1 MTTTIQKYGTK
12 WYARVRWYFEKK
24 RMEKTINLET
34 GNKSVALKRFREV
47 ELFSKDVMNANA
59 PVWSWKTCDKMDIY
73 TQYDLQNAISDYLL
87 YLETNGD
94 KDSTLDRAKCCL
106 KNVIKALGCDILISE
121 IDVDKIEYFKYHFK
135 DRLTKTG
142 INIVLTRLKGL
153 LNWCKDVK
161 GIISKAPKIR
171 FIKVPKKAPAYL
183 TEENLNRIMAL
194 ETLDSHYKQA
204 FQMYLETGMRLREP
218 FNGNIDGKWLVI
230 HPNDTKTG
238 VYREISLKAIHI
250 SIIKDMKE
258 RMDNSDALF
267 KTETDK
273 YSKVFKGVAKEIG
286 REDLHFHNL
295 RDTFAVMRY
304 LETRDI
310 YQVSKELGH
319 TSVKVT
325 EKYAAFNLRKLAQ
338 DFPILAR
345 NYSAVGGRMGGRKRS
360 ERRFIERAMA

>member
-1 MTTTIQKYGTK
+1 M
-12 WYARVRWYFEKK
+12 
-24 RMEKTINLET
+24 
-34 GNKSVALKRFREV
+34 
-47 ELFSKDVMNANA
+47 
-59 PVWSWKTCDKMDIY
+59 
-73 TQYDLQNAISDYLL
+73 
-87 YLETNGD
+87 
-94 KDSTLDRAKCCL
+94 
-106 KNVIKALGCDILISE
+106 KNVIKVLGCDIHISE
-121 IDVDKIEYFKYHFK
+121 INADKIEYIKYHFR
-135 DRLTKTG
+135 DSLSKTG
-142 INIVLTRLKGL
+142 INMVLARLKGL

-161 GIISKAPKIR
+161 EIISKAPKIR

-238 VYREISLKAIHI
+238 VYREISLKVKHI